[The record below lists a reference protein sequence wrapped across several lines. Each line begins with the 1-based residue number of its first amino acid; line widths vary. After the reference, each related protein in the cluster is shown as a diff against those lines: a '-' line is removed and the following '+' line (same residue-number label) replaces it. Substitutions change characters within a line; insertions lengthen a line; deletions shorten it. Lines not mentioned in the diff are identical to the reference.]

1 MYIISWRLDLRSSQL
16 SFDILKASFRLYS
29 LLRCLTVAAH
39 ELINTSSGVDELALT
54 SIERVRGAGD
64 FYFYHRVSFA
74 FEFYCIIRL
83 CCRLR
88 EEHIAVGH
96 VLKHDG
102 AIVFGMNTFF
112 HFEFNINNVNC
123 SNSHFGLQRY
133 EYFSDYTNFSSL
145 FCFSLK
151 KIWWFGKNTLSL

>member
-1 MYIISWRLDLRSSQL
+1 MQLPKRKLFISKQLLLFRS
-16 SFDILKASFRLYS
+16 
-29 LLRCLTVAAH
+29 LTVAAH

-54 SIERVRGAGD
+54 SVERVRGAGD

-74 FEFYCIIRL
+74 FEFYCIVSL

-123 SNSHFGLQRY
+123 SISNFGLQRY
-133 EYFSDYTNFSSL
+133 CFFLNFELCTLYFMATIKDY
-145 FCFSLK
+145 
-151 KIWWFGKNTLSL
+151 

>member
-1 MYIISWRLDLRSSQL
+1 MQL
-16 SFDILKASFRLYS
+16 PKRKLFKMSCMLFLG
-29 LLRCLTVAAH
+29 CLTVAAH

-74 FEFYCIIRL
+74 FEFYCIVRL

-112 HFEFNINNVNC
+112 HFEFNINNVNVQILTLGC
-123 SNSHFGLQRY
+123 KG
-133 EYFSDYTNFSSL
+133 TNIFEV
-145 FCFSLK
+145 
-151 KIWWFGKNTLSL
+151 

>member
-1 MYIISWRLDLRSSQL
+1 MQLPKRKLFTMSCMLFLRS
-16 SFDILKASFRLYS
+16 
-29 LLRCLTVAAH
+29 LTVAAH

-74 FEFYCIIRL
+74 FEFYCVVGL

-112 HFEFNINNVNC
+112 HFEFNINNVNVRI
-123 SNSHFGLQRY
+123 F
-133 EYFSDYTNFSSL
+133 
-145 FCFSLK
+145 
-151 KIWWFGKNTLSL
+151 TLDCKGTAFF